1 MEWLLDLGY
10 LGLFLGTFLAGTVL
24 PLSSDVL
31 LIGMLAAKA
40 DPAVCL
46 VVAAVGNWLG
56 AMTSYWLGWYARW
69 EWLGRWF
76 GVRPETLEKQKV
88 RVDRFGVWLAPFFW
102 APVIGLVFMIRAGNL
117 PRAASHD
124 GVHGACRLVRP
135 VSFLGVVASGVRLTG
150 EEGRPGIAAGI

>member
-10 LGLFLGTFLAGTVL
+10 LGPFSRHVSGGTVL

-102 APVIGLVFMIRAGNL
+102 APVIGVVFMIALGIYRVR
-117 PRAASHD
+117 PRTTA
-124 GVHGACRLVRP
+124 VHGACRLVRR
-135 VSFLGVVASGVRLTG
+135 FLFWVLLHRAFV
-150 EEGRPGIAAGI
+150 

>member
-102 APVIGLVFMIRAGNL
+102 APVIGVVFMIAL
-117 PRAASHD
+117 
-124 GVHGACRLVRP
+124 
-135 VSFLGVVASGVRLTG
+135 
-150 EEGRPGIAAGI
+150 

>member
-102 APVIGLVFMIRAGNL
+102 APVIGVVFMIALGIYR
-117 PRAASHD
+117 
-124 GVHGACRLVRP
+124 VRP
-135 VSFLGVVASGVRLTG
+135 RTTAFMALAGSFARFLFWVLLHRAFV
-150 EEGRPGIAAGI
+150 

>member
-1 MEWLLDLGY
+1 M
-10 LGLFLGTFLAGTVL
+10 
-24 PLSSDVL
+24 
-31 LIGMLAAKA
+31 
-40 DPAVCL
+40 CL

-102 APVIGLVFMIRAGNL
+102 APVIGVVFMIALGIYR
-117 PRAASHD
+117 
-124 GVHGACRLVRP
+124 VRP
-135 VSFLGVVASGVRLTG
+135 RTTAFMALAGSFARFLFWVLLHRAFV
-150 EEGRPGIAAGI
+150 